1 MRRCPWGETND
12 LYIKY
17 HDEEWGVPVHDDRKH
32 FEFLTLEAAQAG
44 LSWLTI
50 LRKREGYRKA
60 YNHFHPLQVSKYG
73 DKDIARLLQDEG
85 IVRNHKKIEASV
97 NNARMFIEI
106 KKEFGSFD
114 NYIWRFVGYK
124 PVVNRWKDVKA
135 IPSKTALSDQIS
147 KDLMKRGFR
156 FVGSTITY
164 AYLQAIGIVNDHIV
178 SCFRYPQIISLPIQS
193 RK

>member
-1 MRRCPWGETND
+1 MTRCPWGETND

-50 LRKREGYRKA
+50 LRKRENYKKA
-60 YNHFHPLQVSKYG
+60 YSHFDPLRVSKYG
-73 DKDIARLLQDEG
+73 DKDIDRLLQNEG

-97 NNARMFIEI
+97 NNARKFMEI

-114 NYIWRFVGYK
+114 NYVWRFVDYK
-124 PVVNRWKDVKA
+124 PMVNRWKDVKE

-147 KDLMKRGFR
+147 EDLMQRGFR
-156 FVGSTITY
+156 FIGSTILY
-164 AYLQAIGIVNDHIV
+164 SYLQAVGIVNDHIV
-178 SCFRYPQIISLPIQS
+178 SCFRYPQIISLPTQS
-193 RK
+193 RI

>member
-60 YNHFHPLQVSKYG
+60 YNHFHPLQVSKYD
-73 DKDIARLLQDEG
+73 DKDITRLLQDEG

-114 NYIWRFVGYK
+114 NYMWRFVGYK
-124 PVVNRWKDVKA
+124 PVVNRRKDVKA

-147 KDLMKRGFR
+147 EDLVKRGFR

-164 AYLQAIGIVNDHIV
+164 AYLQAVGIVNDHIV
-178 SCFRYPQIISLPIQS
+178 SCFRYPQIISLSTQS
-193 RK
+193 KQ

>member
-50 LRKREGYRKA
+50 LRKRESYRKA
-60 YNHFHPLQVSKYG
+60 YNHFHPLQVSKYD
-73 DKDIARLLQDEG
+73 DKDITRLLQDEG

-97 NNARMFIEI
+97 NNARMFMEI

>member
-50 LRKREGYRKA
+50 LRKRESYRKA
-60 YNHFHPLQVSKYG
+60 YNHFHPLQVSKYD
-73 DKDIARLLQDEG
+73 DKDITRLLQDEG

-114 NYIWRFVGYK
+114 NSIGRFVDHT
-124 PVVNRWKDVKA
+124 PVVNRWRDVKA
-135 IPSKTALSDQIS
+135 IPSKTALSDQIRE
-147 KDLMKRGFR
+147 DLMKRGFR
-156 FVGSTITY
+156 FFGSTIVCP
-164 AYLQAIGIVNDHIV
+164 YLQAVGIVTDRIV
-178 SCFRYPQIISLPIQS
+178 SCFRYPQIISFPTRSS
-193 RK
+193 R

>member
-1 MRRCPWGETND
+1 MARCPWGETND

-50 LRKREGYRKA
+50 LRKRESYRRA
-60 YNHFHPLQVSKYG
+60 YDNLHPLQVPKYD
-73 DKDIARLLQDEG
+73 DKDIARLLQNEG

-97 NNARMFIEI
+97 DNAGKFMEV

-114 NYIWRFVGYK
+114 NYIWRFG
-124 PVVNRWKDVKA
+124 D
-135 IPSKTALSDQIS
+135 
-147 KDLMKRGFR
+147 
-156 FVGSTITY
+156 
-164 AYLQAIGIVNDHIV
+164 
-178 SCFRYPQIISLPIQS
+178 
-193 RK
+193 

>member
-1 MRRCPWGETND
+1 MTRCPWGETND
-12 LYIKY
+12 LYITY

-50 LRKREGYRKA
+50 LRKRENYRKA
-60 YNHFHPLQVSKYG
+60 YNNFHPFRVSKY
-73 DKDIARLLQDEG
+73 DDRDIARLLQNEG

-97 NNARMFIEI
+97 SNAREFMKI

-114 NYIWRFVGYK
+114 SYIWRFVDYT
-124 PVVNRWKDVKA
+124 PIVNRWRDVKA

-147 KDLMKRGFR
+147 KDLIKRGFR

-164 AYLQAIGIVNDHIV
+164 AYLQAIGLVNDHIV
-178 SCFRYPQIISLPIQS
+178 SCFRYKEILFRLEQG
-193 RK
+193 K

>member
-50 LRKREGYRKA
+50 LRKRENYRKA
-60 YNHFHPLQVSKYG
+60 YNNFYPLRVSKYD
-73 DKDIARLLQDEG
+73 DKDIARLLQNEG

-114 NYIWRFVGYK
+114 NYMWRFVGYK

-147 KDLMKRGFR
+147 EDLVKRGFR

-178 SCFRYPQIISLPIQS
+178 SCFRYPQIISLPTQS

>member
-1 MRRCPWGETND
+1 MTRCPWGETND
-12 LYIKY
+12 LYITY
-17 HDEEWGVPVHDDRKH
+17 HDEEWGVPVHDDSKH

-50 LRKREGYRKA
+50 LRKRENYRKA
-60 YNHFHPLQVSKYG
+60 YNNFHPLRVSKY
-73 DKDIARLLQDEG
+73 DDRDIARLLQNEG

-97 NNARMFIEI
+97 SNAREFMKI

-114 NYIWRFVGYK
+114 SYIWRFVDYT
-124 PVVNRWKDVKA
+124 PIVNRWRDVKA

-147 KDLMKRGFR
+147 EDLIKRGFR
-156 FVGSTITY
+156 FVGSTILY
-164 AYLQAIGIVNDHIV
+164 SYLQAVGIVNDHIV
-178 SCFRYPQIISLPIQS
+178 SCFRYPQIISLPTQS